1 MSRLPDSRE
10 MLSATAAAEAFA
22 LIMDGKA
29 EADDLKRFLSD
40 MADRPIASGELVA
53 AAQAMRARMR
63 TVAAPTGAIDV
74 CGTGGDGRHSWN
86 VSTAVALVVASCGV
100 PVAKHGNRAAS
111 SRSGAADVLAALGI
125 SLETPLDTL
134 ERQLADLGIAFLFAA
149 NHHPAMAHVAAVR
162 KALAKKTIFNMLGPL
177 ANPAGVRMQLLGVG
191 DPAWMPLMAEALQQ
205 LEMTRA
211 LVVHGDDGLD
221 ELSIS
226 GPSQLWNVRP
236 EAIQRLRLSPQEA
249 GLNIYPL
256 EALRGGGPEENAA
269 ALLALLKGQA
279 GAYRDIVCLN
289 AGAALMMA
297 NKAQDVRQGAALAAR
312 ALDEGAALD
321 LLNRWRDF
329 A

>member
-1 MSRLPDSRE
+1 MSRLPDSRII
-10 MLSATAAAEAFA
+10 LSAEAAEAAFA

-29 EADDLKRFLSD
+29 AADDLMRFLSD
-40 MADRPIASGELVA
+40 MADRPVAVTELVA
-53 AAQAMRARMR
+53 AARALRARMR
-63 TVAAPTGAIDV
+63 TVTAPAGAIDV

-125 SLETPLDTL
+125 NLETPPQQL
-134 ERQLADLGIAFLFAA
+134 ERQLAELGIAFLFAA
-149 NHHPAMAHVAAVR
+149 NHHPAMAHVAAAR

-177 ANPAGVRMQLLGVG
+177 ANPAGVRQQLLGVG

-205 LEMTRA
+205 LGMTRA

-226 GPSQLWNVRP
+226 GPSALWDVQP
-236 EAIQRLRLSPQEA
+236 HQIQRLRLTPQEA
-249 GLNIYPL
+249 GLACHPL
-256 EALRGGGPEENAA
+256 AALRGGDPQDNAR
-269 ALLALLKGQA
+269 ALLALLEGAA

-297 NKAQDVRQGAALAAR
+297 NKAPDVRQGAQLAAQ
-312 ALDEGAALD
+312 ALDQGAALD

-329 A
+329 S